1 MAEKAFIVGLD
12 HAPIPAKLVRKIVE
26 GQFVEL
32 ADLFTANLRA
42 EEQEPQTFLEGKLVV
57 SSSKH
62 RQVEIKDILTW
73 TEAFAI
79 FQLVMCA
86 QDAKKEQK
94 LEEIPDEVLFLVE
107 RGLEGTK
114 KIWPMVWDFAGQA
127 VYHAI
132 HPIFLLQEDLYVLVS
147 DLTQELCTPAQCR
160 VRTHN
165 DEKVV
170 ESPHDEDTNLDH
182 MMRWLDL
189 VHSLV
194 KKKSESLRGN
204 LPSDAPLASLPPVV
218 LVGTHADGV
227 TNPREKMDFV
237 FKTICNKASRA
248 TVEHISK
255 ESFFIDNS
263 NPNRD
268 NDRQIVSLRKELLD
282 LCERMPHINN
292 EIPLQWLRVEE
303 KIHQMV
309 TDRQVRYVCKKSFK
323 EDIAEGICQ
332 INNTDDVE
340 ELLHFLQARGSVI
353 YQDHPEKPDGLVV
366 LDPEWL
372 IRVLSMIITVS
383 PPWKNDPSIQKDYEF
398 LKRRGLLSQQLL
410 NRAFK
415 HLELEGIRDS
425 LIHIMEKFLVICDSK
440 NCNGKEYPYFV
451 PFMLR
456 SPIKDTRGPKVQN
469 GPLPVF
475 LKFNTKYIPSGLFC
489 RLGVLF
495 WHWASK
501 FYPHCK
507 APAFYA
513 NAARFQV
520 SEDYHLILKCHRT
533 VIKLAIWTRRDSD
546 AEKEQSLCEELL
558 SHLEHCK
565 SELSITCRWLQ
576 SVTWELHVQCSL
588 CEPCP
593 KKSRVGTD
601 ICIWHGQ
608 EGCRHDDCGHYL
620 KLRSLGLS
628 ASCKYCVDDV
638 PHLSAEKLEPWT
650 QALVSFKCKEKNGK
664 RKRKMSPE
672 CSNKRPN
679 QPEGKKRRQML
690 PGCSGKR
697 LKQPKVKKGKPK
709 EDELEELGYEIGE
722 DWMVLG
728 RRLGV
733 TKPEIQN
740 LKQQPDKLAERAYQ
754 MLLKWK
760 QTKGCDATYQAL
772 NDALLHRFV
781 QRKDLAERICLNKV

>member
-1 MAEKAFIVGLD
+1 
-12 HAPIPAKLVRKIVE
+12 
-26 GQFVEL
+26 
-32 ADLFTANLRA
+32 
-42 EEQEPQTFLEGKLVV
+42 
-57 SSSKH
+57 
-62 RQVEIKDILTW
+62 
-73 TEAFAI
+73 
-79 FQLVMCA
+79 
-86 QDAKKEQK
+86 
-94 LEEIPDEVLFLVE
+94 
-107 RGLEGTK
+107 
-114 KIWPMVWDFAGQA
+114 MVWDFAGQA

-475 LKFNTKYIPSGLFC
+475 LKFNT
-489 RLGVLF
+489 
-495 WHWASK
+495 
-501 FYPHCK
+501 
-507 APAFYA
+507 
-513 NAARFQV
+513 N
-520 SEDYHLILKCHRT
+520 
-533 VIKLAIWTRRDSD
+533 
-546 AEKEQSLCEELL
+546 
-558 SHLEHCK
+558 HLEHCK

-781 QRKDLAERICLNKV
+781 QRKDLAERICLNKGNYCH